1 MELVSVMVNLRI
13 LRKHDTRLRSE
24 DGGWGYIDKSLSAAA
39 AARIFMVPQRGFPAS
54 GWEIIEVLTSHY
66 TPASFR
72 APLTL
77 IYC

>member
-1 MELVSVMVNLRI
+1 MVPGRI
-13 LRKHDTRLRSE
+13 ERMHDTRPRTARME
-24 DGGWGYIDKSLSAAA
+24 DGDIDRSLSAAA
-39 AARIFMVPQRGFPAS
+39 AAGIFMVPQRGFPAS

>member
-1 MELVSVMVNLRI
+1 MVPGRI
-13 LRKHDTRLRSE
+13 VRMHDIRPDGARME
-24 DGGWGYIDKSLSAAA
+24 DGDIDSSLSAAA

>member
-1 MELVSVMVNLRI
+1 MRM
-13 LRKHDTRLRSE
+13 HDTRLRSE
-24 DGGWGYIDKSLSAAA
+24 DGGWGYIDRSLSAAA

>member
-1 MELVSVMVNLRI
+1 MVAGRI
-13 LRKHDTRLRSE
+13 VRMHDTRLRSE
-24 DGGWGYIDKSLSAAA
+24 DGGWGYIDRSLSAAT
-39 AARIFMVPQRGFPAS
+39 ARIFMVPQRGFPAS

>member
-1 MELVSVMVNLRI
+1 MVPGRI
-13 LRKHDTRLRSE
+13 VRMHDTRPRTARME
-24 DGGWGYIDKSLSAAA
+24 DGDIDRSLSAAA

>member
-1 MELVSVMVNLRI
+1 MVAGRI
-13 LRKHDTRLRSE
+13 ERMHDTRLRTVRME
-24 DGGWGYIDKSLSAAA
+24 DGDIDSSLSAAA

>member
-1 MELVSVMVNLRI
+1 MVAGRI
-13 LRKHDTRLRSE
+13 VRMHDTRLRTARME
-24 DGGWGYIDKSLSAAA
+24 DGDIDRSLPAA